1 MSRHTHRRLS
11 DRSAPASQN
20 LSIPTKPTKAYVAAV
35 VVLAGL
41 VGIHLT
47 SGTAQALV
55 MLGQLAFTVYGV
67 WRATNRPKLPDR
79 GRGVSGYLP

>member
-1 MSRHTHRRLS
+1 MRKHRKLS
-11 DRSAPASQN
+11 DRTAAGPAG
-20 LSIPTKPTKAYVAAV
+20 LSVPTKPTKAYVAAV

-47 SGTAQALV
+47 NGTAQALV
-55 MLGQLAFTVYGV
+55 MLGQLLFTVYGV

-79 GRGVSGYLP
+79 GRGVQGFLQ